1 MKTLKKDWKLG
12 AAVGTALSLGS
23 AGAIAGPHGFDL
35 HNVLNGAS
43 AAMAGTSIAHVED
56 PVSAVFG
63 NPATLTTYYGGT
75 NFMFGAT
82 FYMPRATMVHDGS
95 AGHAVANFG
104 EHGDTNSTATVVA
117 TQASNGAGTSMSTAE
132 AIAAFELTNN
142 GSVGAVGNVGTTFG
156 FDSTSKADIYAVPQ
170 VAVTQD
176 LSGLGIPGVLG
187 VGVTATSGIGVDYK
201 HTSNSLG
208 AAAELINL
216 GVNAGIGMKM
226 SDTLDVGVSMTI
238 TYAMLEAGITGS
250 GGMTHDI
257 GFRGTLGARK
267 KMNDNMTIG
276 LYYQTEQEHQ
286 YDNLHVTSM
295 HGSDPFSA
303 IGGITGTVNMEC
315 NGDSVTSSVGVCRQD
330 LEVEQPWNVG
340 LGVSM
345 DMGNGLLV
353 MADVTHKAW
362 SDAKFFNEFYDD
374 QNVVSI
380 GLQKTMGNLKLRAGY
395 GYADDPLLST
405 VKVGQEVA
413 SIGLVN
419 SEGVAVSSPMY
430 GIFMSYFQAMET
442 PVIYKH
448 RIAVGLGVENFL
460 GVPFLSLD
468 THAAIQLEEDKC
480 FGSGQAGQST
490 STGYYNNATI
500 GVALAGGLAARGCT
514 SSDHSKATVS
524 SMHVGGALTW
534 SF

>member
-1 MKTLKKDWKLG
+1 MKTLNKDWKLG

-35 HNVLNGAS
+35 HNVLNGA
-43 AAMAGTSIAHVED
+43 AASFAGTSIAHVED

-95 AGHAVANFG
+95 AGYAVTMFG
-104 EHGDTNSTATVVA
+104 DESTSGSTAYAVGTTNGNA
-117 TQASNGAGTSMSTAE
+117 TLTD
-132 AIAAFELTNN
+132 AAAKAAYDLTNN
-142 GSVGAVGNVGTTFG
+142 GGVSPDTATAASFAFN
-156 FDSTSKADIYAVPQ
+156 STSKADVYAVPQ

-176 LSGLGIPGVLG
+176 LSGLGIPVVLG

-238 TYAMLEAGITGS
+238 TYAMLEAGLTGS

-267 KMNDNMTIG
+267 HMGPMTVG

-295 HGSDPFSA
+295 HGSSPFTSTD
-303 IGGITGTVNMEC
+303 GITGTVNIKC
-315 NGDSVTSSVGVCRQD
+315 NGDTVTSSVGVCRQD
-330 LEVEQPWNVG
+330 LEVQQPWNVG
-340 LGVSM
+340 LGMSM

-374 QNVVSI
+374 QNVISI
-380 GLQKTMGNLKLRAGY
+380 GVQKTMGNLKLRAGY

-405 VKVGQEVA
+405 VKVGKEVA

-419 SEGVAVSSPMY
+419 SQGNTVTSPMY
-430 GIFMSYFQAMET
+430 GLFMSYFQAMET

-448 RIAVGLGVENFL
+448 RVAVGLGVENFL

-468 THAAIQLEEDKC
+468 THAAVQLEEDKC
-480 FGSGQAGQST
+480 FGNGQAGNTT
-490 STGYYNNATI
+490 STGYYNNNTV
-500 GVALAGGLAARGCT
+500 GVALAGGLASSGCT
-514 SSDHSKATVS
+514 SNDHTKATVS
-524 SMHVGGALTW
+524 SFHLGGALTW

>member
-1 MKTLKKDWKLG
+1 MKTLKNDWKLG

-35 HNVLNGAS
+35 HNVLNGAPAS
-43 AAMAGTSIAHVED
+43 FAGTSIAHTED

-63 NPATLTTYYGGT
+63 NPATIAQYYGGT

-82 FYMPRATMVHDGS
+82 FYQPRVQMVHDGS

-104 EHGDTNSTATVVA
+104 SCAVSGTACNANSGAT
-117 TQASNGAGTSMSTAE
+117 
-132 AIAAFELTNN
+132 AFELTNN
-142 GSVGAVGNVGTTFG
+142 GGVAPEGKGATTFG
-156 FDSTSKADIYAVPQ
+156 FNARSKADIYAVPQ

-176 LSGLGIPGVLG
+176 LSGLGIPVVLG
-187 VGVTATSGIGVDYK
+187 VGVTATNGIGVDYK
-201 HTSNSLG
+201 HVGNSLG

-226 SDTLDVGVSMTI
+226 SDTLDVGVAMTI
-238 TYAMLEAGITGS
+238 TYAMLEAGLTGS

-257 GFRGTLGARK
+257 GFRGTFGARK
-267 KMNDNMTIG
+267 KMSDALTVG
-276 LYYQTEQEHQ
+276 LYYQTELEHQ
-286 YDNLHVTSM
+286 YQNIHVTSM
-295 HGSDPFSA
+295 HGNDPFSA
-303 IGGITGTVNMEC
+303 TDGINGGNGAVNVVC
-315 NGDSVTSSVGVCRQD
+315 NGLHVTNQVGVCRQD
-330 LEVEQPWNVG
+330 LVAQQPWNVG
-340 LGVSM
+340 LGLSM

-362 SDAKFFNEFYDD
+362 SDAAFFNEFYDD
-374 QNVVSI
+374 QNVVSVGI
-380 GLQKTMGNLKLRAGY
+380 QKTMGNLKLRAGY
-395 GYADDPLLST
+395 GYADDPLLSQ
-405 VKVGQEVA
+405 VKVGKSVA

-419 SEGVAVSSPMY
+419 SEGNTVSSPMY

-448 RIAVGLGVENFL
+448 RVALGLGVESFL

-468 THAAIQLEEDKC
+468 THVAMQIEEEKC
-480 FGSGQAGQST
+480 FGSGKVGYGIAAG
-490 STGYYNNATI
+490 GYNAATR
-500 GVALAGGLAARGCT
+500 GTALAGGLGANGCT
-514 SSDHSKATVS
+514 SLDHSKATVS
-524 SMHVGGALTW
+524 SFHLGGALTW